1 MKKKKMFWVSTA
13 LLCTT
18 LMTPAA
24 QAASVSQTASVP
36 AHFDTA
42 WEQLLEQ
49 FGIKK
54 PTGGTVQ
61 KPDSGNNNGTTS
73 KPEQGGQG
81 STPDSGSGSTGSTG
95 GSTGNTGSATAA
107 QEVLRL
113 VNAAR
118 AQNGLSALTLDAS
131 MSRAANVRASEL
143 AKSFS
148 HTRPNGTRGLT
159 ALAEAGVSYRAAGE
173 NIAAGQQTAQAVM
186 SGWMN
191 SSGHRANILSSKY
204 SRLGVGQVVIN
215 GRTYWVQFF
224 AD

>member
-1 MKKKKMFWVSTA
+1 MKKKKMLWVSTA

-36 AHFDTA
+36 THFDTA

-61 KPDSGNNNGTTS
+61 TPGSGNNGGNNGTTS

-81 STPDSGSGSTGSTG
+81 STPESGNGSTGSTG
-95 GSTGNTGSATAA
+95 STTAA

-118 AQNGLSALTLDAS
+118 AQNGLSALTLDAA
-131 MSRAANVRASEL
+131 MSRAASVRASEL

-148 HTRPNGTRGLT
+148 HTRPNGARGLT

-186 SGWMN
+186 SAWMN
-191 SSGHRANILSSKY
+191 SSGHRANILSSQY
-204 SRLGVGQVVIN
+204 SRLGVGQTVIG
-215 GRTYWVQFF
+215 GRTYWVQLF

>member
-61 KPDSGNNNGTTS
+61 K
-73 KPEQGGQG
+73 
-81 STPDSGSGSTGSTG
+81 PDSGSGSTGSTG

-204 SRLGVGQVVIN
+204 SRLGVGQAVIN